1 VTTDEDGG
9 AGIGW
14 LRAILSGVGLVA
26 AGLAVAV
33 GGSNYVLTDV
43 TSVDR
48 DVREYIASA
57 VFFVA
62 VIVLAFVLRR
72 LQRRRLI

>member
-1 VTTDEDGG
+1 MTADEDGG

-14 LRAILSGVGLVA
+14 LRAFVSGVAL
-26 AGLAVAV
+26 VAV
-33 GGSNYVLTDV
+33 GIAVTVWGSNYVLTDV

-48 DVREYIASA
+48 NVREYIASA
-57 VFFVA
+57 VFLGA